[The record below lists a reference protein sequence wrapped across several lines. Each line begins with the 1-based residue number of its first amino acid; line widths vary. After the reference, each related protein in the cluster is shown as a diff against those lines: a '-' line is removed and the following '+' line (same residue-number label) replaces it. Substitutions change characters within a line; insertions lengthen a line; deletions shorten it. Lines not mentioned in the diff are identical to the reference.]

1 MKDNIALKPLVL
13 FRDNTKAKTTE
24 DLDENNNI
32 SPNKG
37 QGRGSQLQ
45 RMLVALRQS
54 KKTEDEKEN
63 LDETKSKRTP
73 ITYP

>member
-1 MKDNIALKPLVL
+1 ML
-13 FRDNTKAKTTE
+13 FRDNTVARTSE
-24 DLDENNNI
+24 DLDENNNV
-32 SPNKG
+32 SPSKS

-45 RMLVALRQS
+45 KMLAALRQS